1 MSENDIKKI
10 YWVAYTDVLAF
21 LKHYLMLMD
30 CIDDSSSELA
40 EGKLTSDTFW
50 NSVVNESAEIY
61 EKHKHMLFVKNELI
75 NATKEIERIYKEK
88 KEQ

>member
-21 LKHYLMLMD
+21 LKRYLMLMD
-30 CIDDSSSELA
+30 CIDDSFPEPV
-40 EGKLTSDTFW
+40 EGKITSDMFW
-50 NSVVNESAEIY
+50 DSVVNESAEIY
-61 EKHKHMLFVKNELI
+61 KKHKNTFFVKNELI
-75 NATKEIERIYKEK
+75 NATKEIERIYQEK